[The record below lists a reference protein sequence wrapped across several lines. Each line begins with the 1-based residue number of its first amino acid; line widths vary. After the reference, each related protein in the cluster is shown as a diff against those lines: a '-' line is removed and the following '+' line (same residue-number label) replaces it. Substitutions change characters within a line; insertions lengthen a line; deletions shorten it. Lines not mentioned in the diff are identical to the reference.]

1 MIRAKT
7 KENKNM
13 EKIITDEIVKD
24 AKDFLNEL
32 NTSLDCIELS
42 KSQDIKFNSSEF
54 RSSDKLNNN
63 ISKITESDY
72 PIIYTIR
79 IVQEDL
85 LSKLL
90 ASFEK
95 FQTLNQ
101 QKDKESK
108 LNISQYNSTDSS
120 CLYVGSSTTKFCERI
135 KDHLGVRRNPPYSMN
150 LSKWDEDMDY
160 DIIISTYEIKSDNN
174 EKISN
179 FLVELI
185 KQMMWDK
192 LTPVFGK
199 RSGR

>member
-1 MIRAKT
+1 
-7 KENKNM
+7 M

-63 ISKITESDY
+63 IRKITKNNY

-120 CLYVGSSTTKFCERI
+120 CLYVGSSTTNFYERI
-135 KDHLGVRRNPPYSMN
+135 KNHLGVRENPPYSMN

-185 KQMMWDK
+185 EQMMWDK